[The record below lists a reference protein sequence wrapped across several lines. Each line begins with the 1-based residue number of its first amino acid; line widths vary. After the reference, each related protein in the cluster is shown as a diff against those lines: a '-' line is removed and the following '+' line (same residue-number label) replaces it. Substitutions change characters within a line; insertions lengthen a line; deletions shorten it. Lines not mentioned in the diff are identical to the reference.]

1 MTWADRGTLAVHAR
15 KADGSSSGSW
25 PGCSSRGS
33 GRNAKWTR
41 SKWPPSGVGI
51 SKWRWPWSWRLQ
63 RGTRPRRCRR
73 CGHLASEPSAGRA
86 GSRESDVA
94 ARPLLLLSEQAR
106 ALLSHWRDDCV
117 SLPWHAPCAH
127 ARLGTGIERY
137 FTGTVP
143 IGRPVLYPL
152 PGTYG
157 NESATLRKGQLNR
170 QTQGTDQPLP
180 HETQDRLALS
190 PRSRRSGVGGLTHT
204 PGSDTGEDFQ
214 GSGPQP

>member
-1 MTWADRGTLAVHAR
+1 MTWADRGTC
-15 KADGSSSGSW
+15 KADGPSSGSW
-25 PGCSSRGS
+25 PGYSSCGS
-33 GRNAKWTR
+33 GCNAKWTR
-41 SKWPPSGVGI
+41 SKWPPSGAGI
-51 SKWRWPWSWRLQ
+51 SEWRWPWSWRLQ
-63 RGTRPRRCRR
+63 RGSRPRKCRS

-127 ARLGTGIERY
+127 ALQLLYRYCRYRY
-137 FTGTVP
+137 FTVHVPIGTVP
-143 IGRPVLYPL
+143 I
-152 PGTYG
+152 PGTCG

-180 HETQDRLALS
+180 HETQDLQTGADALS
-190 PRSRRSGVGGLTHT
+190 PRSRVAR
-204 PGSDTGEDFQ
+204 GSVD
-214 GSGPQP
+214 